1 MTKKRLVVA
10 AILLTFLLS
19 AFVGCSPK
27 KESNSSV
34 NSNQNHSGS
43 STVAGVKYFSVGET
57 FSINGGLFRV
67 DKVEKVDRIKSNF
80 SGGYYRP
87 KNGKF
92 LVVYYTFKGN
102 GHSGAF
108 NTDSIRI
115 KIDEKLFAPSSDVD
129 VATDY
134 AHQKGV
140 SPLSFAL
147 WSNKTTKKFLD
158 VYDIPETKA
167 LSICWFG
174 NKNGK
179 TVEIAEVKVDNLKS
193 ASQSVTYH
201 YALSKEWLQIALK
214 KARVWHNDLRIYM
227 IQGSNVSV
235 AESVDFADG
244 RYKSR
249 KLKLAPTDGRALYWE
264 YYFISPSDKN
274 YLYIVEIS
282 DGKLVKSKKSGVA
295 ALFVSPKEMLLPSQI
310 KLGSKDAV
318 NIAKNVFSSNSAFDE
333 ANGLL
338 IKYVFS
344 YPLEFKGS
352 NGKHIPVWTV
362 EMTTFSKNYFKVY
375 INANTGEVLKKYIK
389 ES

>member
-1 MTKKRLVVA
+1 MTKRRLVVVS
-10 AILLTFLLS
+10 ILLTFLLS

-87 KNGKF
+87 KSGKF

-344 YPLEFKGS
+344 YPLEFRGS

>member
-1 MTKKRLVVA
+1 MTKRRLVVVS
-10 AILLTFLLS
+10 ILLTFLLS

-282 DGKLVKSKKSGVA
+282 DGKVVKSKKSGVA

-344 YPLEFKGS
+344 YPLEFRGS

>member
-1 MTKKRLVVA
+1 MIKKKLVIM
-10 AILLTFLLS
+10 AILFVFLLGV
-19 AFVGCSPK
+19 FVGCAPK
-27 KESNSSV
+27 KGNNSSV
-34 NSNQNHSGS
+34 NPNQNQSENNANS
-43 STVAGVKYFSVGET
+43 DVKYLTVGKM

-67 DKVEKVDRIKSNF
+67 DKVEELDKIKNNF

-87 KNGKF
+87 KDGRF
-92 LVVYYTFKGN
+92 LVVYYTFRGN

-115 KIDEKLFAPSSDVD
+115 KINGKLFAHSPDVD

-147 WSNKTTKKFLD
+147 WSNKSSKKFLD
-158 VYDIPETKA
+158 VYDIPETET
-167 LSICWFG
+167 LSICWLG
-174 NKNGK
+174 DKNGK

-193 ASQSVTYH
+193 ASQSVAYQ
-201 YALSKEWLQIALK
+201 YAFAKEWLQIALK
-214 KARVWHNDLRIYM
+214 KARVWHNDIRIYM

-244 RYKSR
+244 RYKPE
-249 KLKLAPTDGRALYWE
+249 KMKLAPTDGRALYWE

-282 DGKLVKSKKSGVA
+282 DGKVVKSKKSGIA

-318 NIAKNVFSSNSAFDE
+318 NIAMKVFNSNSAFNKT
-333 ANGLL
+333 NGLL

-352 NGKHIPVWTV
+352 SGKHIPVWTV
-362 EMTTFSKNYFKVY
+362 EMTTFSKNYFKIY

-389 ES
+389 ER

>member
-1 MTKKRLVVA
+1 MTKRRLVVVS
-10 AILLTFLLS
+10 ILLTFLLS

-67 DKVEKVDRIKSNF
+67 DKVEKVDRIKNNF

-282 DGKLVKSKKSGVA
+282 DGKVVKSKKSGVA

-344 YPLEFKGS
+344 YPLEFRGS

>member
-1 MTKKRLVVA
+1 MTKRRLVVVS
-10 AILLTFLLS
+10 ILLTFLLS

-67 DKVEKVDRIKSNF
+67 DKVEKVDRIKNNF

-201 YALSKEWLQIALK
+201 YSLSKEWLQIALK

-282 DGKLVKSKKSGVA
+282 DGKVVKSKKSGVA

-344 YPLEFKGS
+344 YPLEFRGS

>member
-19 AFVGCSPK
+19 VFVGCSPK
-27 KESNSSV
+27 KENNSSV

-43 STVAGVKYFSVGET
+43 STVAGVKYFSVGKT
-57 FSINGGLFRV
+57 FSINGALFRV

-115 KIDEKLFAPSSDVD
+115 KINGKLFASSSDVD

-147 WSNKTTKKFLD
+147 WSNKSSKKFLD
-158 VYDIPETKA
+158 VYDIPETET
-167 LSICWFG
+167 LSICWLG
-174 NKNGK
+174 DKNGK

-193 ASQSVTYH
+193 TSQSVAYQ
-201 YALSKEWLQIALK
+201 YAFAKEWLQIALK
-214 KARVWHNDLRIYM
+214 KARVWHNDIRIYM

-235 AESVDFADG
+235 AESVDFANG
-244 RYKSR
+244 RYKPE

-282 DGKLVKSKKSGVA
+282 DGKVVKSKKSGTA

-310 KLGSKDAV
+310 KLDSKDAV
-318 NIAKNVFSSNSAFDE
+318 NIAMKVFNSNSAFNKT
-333 ANGLL
+333 NGLL

-362 EMTTFSKNYFKVY
+362 EMTAFSKNYFKIY
-375 INANTGEVLKKYIK
+375 INANTGEVLKRYIK

>member
-1 MTKKRLVVA
+1 MTKRRLVVVS
-10 AILLTFLLS
+10 ILLTFLLS

-67 DKVEKVDRIKSNF
+67 DKVEKVDRIKNNF

-282 DGKLVKSKKSGVA
+282 DGKVVKSKKSGVA

-389 ES
+389 EN

>member
-1 MTKKRLVVA
+1 MTKRRLVVVS
-10 AILLTFLLS
+10 ILLTFLLS

-179 TVEIAEVKVDNLKS
+179 TVEIAEVNVDNLKS

-282 DGKLVKSKKSGVA
+282 DGKVVKSKKSGVA

>member
-1 MTKKRLVVA
+1 MTKRRLVVVS
-10 AILLTFLLS
+10 ILLTFLLS

-67 DKVEKVDRIKSNF
+67 DKVEKVDRIKNNF

-282 DGKLVKSKKSGVA
+282 DGKVVKSKKSGVA

-344 YPLEFKGS
+344 YPLEFRGS

-389 ES
+389 EN

>member
-1 MTKKRLVVA
+1 MIKKRLVVVV
-10 AILLTFLLS
+10 ILLVFLFGVS
-19 AFVGCSPK
+19 VGCAPK
-27 KESNSSV
+27 RESNSSV
-34 NSNQNHSGS
+34 NSNQNQSKNS
-43 STVAGVKYFSVGET
+43 ANSNVKYFSVGET
-57 FSINGGLFRV
+57 FSISGGLFRV
-67 DKVEKVDRIKSNF
+67 DKVEEVDKIKNNF

-87 KNGKF
+87 VNGRF
-92 LVVYYTFKGN
+92 LVVYYTFRGN

-115 KIDEKLFAPSSDVD
+115 KVNGKLFTPSSDVD

-134 AHQKGV
+134 AYQKGV
-140 SPLSFAL
+140 SPMSFAL
-147 WSNKTTKKFLD
+147 WSNKSSKKFLD
-158 VYDIPETKA
+158 VYDVPETKA
-167 LSICWFG
+167 LSICWLG

-193 ASQSVTYH
+193 ASQSVAYQ
-201 YALSKEWLQIALK
+201 YASAKEWMQIALK
-214 KARVWHNDLRIYM
+214 KARVWHNDVRIYM

-244 RYKSR
+244 RYKIE

-282 DGKLVKSKKSGVA
+282 DGKVIKSKKSGIA
-295 ALFVSPKEMLLPSQI
+295 ALFVLPKEMLLPAQM
-310 KLGSKDAV
+310 KLDSKDVV
-318 NIAKNVFSSNSAFDE
+318 NIATDVFNPNSAFDKT
-333 ANGLL
+333 NGLL

-352 NGKHIPVWTV
+352 SGKHIPVWTV

-375 INANTGEVLKKYIK
+375 INANTGDVLKKYIK

>member
-1 MTKKRLVVA
+1 MTKRRLVVVS
-10 AILLTFLLS
+10 ILLTFLLS

-67 DKVEKVDRIKSNF
+67 DKVEKVDRIKNNF

-87 KNGKF
+87 KSGKF

-344 YPLEFKGS
+344 YPLEFRGS

>member
-1 MTKKRLVVA
+1 MIKKRLVVV

-19 AFVGCSPK
+19 AFAGCSPK
-27 KESNSSV
+27 KENNSSGS
-34 NSNQNHSGS
+34 SNQNHSSS
-43 STVAGVKYFSVGET
+43 STVVGVKYFPVGKT

-80 SGGYYRP
+80 SGGYYRL
-87 KNGKF
+87 KNGRF
-92 LVVYYTFKGN
+92 LIVYYTFKGN

-115 KIDEKLFAPSSDVD
+115 KINGKLFAPSSNVD

-134 AHQKGV
+134 AHQNGV

-147 WSNKTTKKFLD
+147 WSNKTSKKFLD
-158 VYDIPETKA
+158 VYDIPETEA
-167 LSICWFG
+167 LSICWLG

-179 TVEIAEVKVDNLKS
+179 TVEIAEVKVNGLKS
-193 ASQSVTYH
+193 ASQSVAYQ
-201 YALSKEWLQIALK
+201 YALAKEWLQIALK
-214 KARVWHNDLRIYM
+214 KARAWHNDVRIYM

-244 RYKSR
+244 RYKPE

-282 DGKLVKSKKSGVA
+282 DGKVVKSKKSGIA
-295 ALFVSPKEMLLPSQI
+295 ALFVSPKEMLLPSQV
-310 KLGSKDAV
+310 KLDSKDAV
-318 NIAKNVFSSNSAFDE
+318 NIAMKVFNSNSAFDKT
-333 ANGLL
+333 NGLL
-338 IKYVFS
+338 VKYVFS

-352 NGKHIPVWTV
+352 TGKHIPVWTV

-375 INANTGEVLKKYIK
+375 INANTGSILKKYIR

>member
-1 MTKKRLVVA
+1 MTKRRLVVVS
-10 AILLTFLLS
+10 ILLTFLLS

-67 DKVEKVDRIKSNF
+67 DKVEKVDRIKNNF

-282 DGKLVKSKKSGVA
+282 DGKVVKSKKSGVA

-333 ANGLL
+333 TNGLL